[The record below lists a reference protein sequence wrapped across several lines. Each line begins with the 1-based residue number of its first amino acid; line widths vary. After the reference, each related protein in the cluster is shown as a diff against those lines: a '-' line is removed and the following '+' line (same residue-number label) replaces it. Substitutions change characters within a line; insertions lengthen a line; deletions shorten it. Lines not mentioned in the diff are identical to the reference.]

1 MRGAWV
7 FVCGPS
13 GAGKD
18 SVIAWA
24 RQQLAGNTEVIFS
37 QRLMTRPTPAGA
49 DHQGMD
55 PVEFERLLQSG
66 GLAWH
71 WQAHGFHYGVGV
83 RYAQQVNWGRVVV
96 VNGSREHAANLKTG
110 PVGREDVHIVHIAAE
125 PANIANR
132 LAQRGREAPAAIAD
146 RVARNARHDGSDA
159 DLVIP
164 NDGELSVA
172 GKRLADYLMGLTNRP
187 DVASSRI
194 LREHTV
200 GSSIAGRR

>member
-24 RQQLAGNTEVIFS
+24 RQQLTDKTNVVFS

-55 PVEFERLLQSG
+55 LVEFEQLLRG
-66 GLAWH
+66 GQLAWH
-71 WQAHGFHYGVGV
+71 WHAHGFHYGVGV

-96 VNGSREHAANLKTG
+96 VNGSREHAASLKTA
-110 PVGREDVHIVHIAAE
+110 REDIRIVHIAAE
-125 PANIANR
+125 PAHIADR
-132 LAQRGREAPAAIAD
+132 LAQRGRDAPAAIAD
-146 RVARNARHDGSDA
+146 RLARNARLDRIDA

-164 NDGELSVA
+164 NDGELPAA
-172 GKRLADYLMGLTNRP
+172 GRRLADYLMGLTSRP
-187 DVASSRI
+187 GVASSRI
-194 LREHTV
+194 VREHAV
-200 GSSIAGRR
+200 GVALRTGASHV